1 MPKKCKYEGC
11 KTGASFDTKGSK
23 GRFCNKHKT
32 AEMVNIKHKQCEHEG
47 CNSLSTVFDIK
58 GGKGRFCSKHKT
70 AEMVDV
76 KNKRCEHEGCNSL
89 STVFDIKGGKGRFC
103 SKHKTAEM
111 VNVKSKRCEY
121 KGCNY
126 GPGFDIKGGKG
137 RFCILHKT
145 AEMVDVKSKR
155 CEYKGCESIGPCFGM
170 KGGKGRFCILH
181 KTAEMVDVKHKRCEY
196 EGCEFRPVFDIKG
209 GKGRF
214 CISHKMAEMI
224 DVVSKICEWDGCK
237 FNATFNIK
245 GGKRRF
251 CAKHKT
257 SVMVDVTRKQLCQ
270 QEGCISRPY
279 FDIIGG
285 KGHFCG
291 KHKTAEMVNVQSK
304 RCEYEE
310 CKTSVRYGKP
320 GHQTSHCAK
329 HRQPGMIRRPNA
341 KCVSCKELA
350 IWGTNWIPKHC
361 EAHKTADDENLLE
374 HPCISCN
381 LMYILDKEN
390 KCENCNP
397 ELFATARLAKQ
408 NALMDYL
415 DARDLK
421 GSSTDTTV
429 DHGVCGKERPDRV
442 YDFGDKIVVLE
453 CDEHQHQDRQCLCE
467 QTRMVNIGQSF
478 GGLPVYFIRWNPDDY
493 SPENNRKNPEELAKR
508 YKLVGDLIRD
518 IKKEKHILPK
528 ALVSAIYLYYDGW
541 DGLSAENWTVL
552 SEFDTI
558 NL

>member
-1 MPKKCKYEGC
+1 M
-11 KTGASFDTKGSK
+11 A
-23 GRFCNKHKT
+23 
-32 AEMVNIKHKQCEHEG
+32 IKCEHEG
-47 CNSLSTVFDIK
+47 CNSLSTIFDIK

-70 AEMVDV
+70 
-76 KNKRCEHEGCNSL
+76 S
-89 STVFDIKGGKGRFC
+89 
-103 SKHKTAEM
+103 EM

-121 KGCNY
+121 KGCNS

-137 RFCILHKT
+137 RFCILHKIS
-145 AEMVDVKSKR
+145 EMVDVKSKR
-155 CEYKGCESIGPCFGM
+155 CEYEGCESIGPCFGM
-170 KGGKGRFCILH
+170 KGGRVSFCILH
-181 KTAEMVDVKHKRCEY
+181 KTSEMVDVKHKRCKY
-196 EGCEFRPVFDIKG
+196 EGCEFRPVFDMKG

-214 CISHKMAEMI
+214 CISHKMAQMV
-224 DVVSKICEWDGCK
+224 DVVSKICEWEGCK
-237 FNATFNIK
+237 FNASYNIK
-245 GGKRRF
+245 GSKRRF
-251 CAKHKT
+251 CGKHKT
-257 SVMVDVTRKQLCQ
+257 SVMVDVTRKKLCEQ
-270 QEGCISRPY
+270 VGCISRPY
-279 FDIIGG
+279 FDIKGG
-285 KGHFCG
+285 KGRFCG

-304 RCEYEE
+304 RCEYEGCE
-310 CKTSVRYGKP
+310 TRDRYGKP
-320 GHQTSHCAK
+320 GHQTSNCFQ

-341 KCVSCKELA
+341 KCSTCKELA

-381 LMYILDKEN
+381 LMYVLDKEN

-397 ELFATARLAKQ
+397 ESFATARLAKQ
-408 NALMDYL
+408 NALMNYL
-415 DARDLK
+415 DIRDLK

-429 DHGVCGKERPDRV
+429 DHGICGKERPDRV
-442 YDFGDKIVVLE
+442 YDFGDKIVILE

-478 GGLPVYFIRWNPDDY
+478 GGLPVYFIRWNHDDY
-493 SPENNRKNPEELAKR
+493 SPENSRKNPEELAKR
-508 YKLVGDLIRD
+508 YKLVGDLICD
-518 IKKEKHILPK
+518 IKKNKHTLPT